1 MRRAQNVPDRLR
13 PIDGLGARFT
23 KMDSRGG
30 VQLLFQKVEN
40 KAKFR
45 KLIPILP
52 DIGHQLAMNYMG
64 ARSPTDCRVNCFK
77 AAVNPF
83 SFITVT

>member
-13 PIDGLGARFT
+13 PIDDLGARFI

-40 KAKFR
+40 KAKIR

-52 DIGHQLAMNYMG
+52 DIGRQRAMNDIG
-64 ARSPTDCRVNCFK
+64 ARSPTNCRVNCFK
-77 AAVNPF
+77 AAGNSF